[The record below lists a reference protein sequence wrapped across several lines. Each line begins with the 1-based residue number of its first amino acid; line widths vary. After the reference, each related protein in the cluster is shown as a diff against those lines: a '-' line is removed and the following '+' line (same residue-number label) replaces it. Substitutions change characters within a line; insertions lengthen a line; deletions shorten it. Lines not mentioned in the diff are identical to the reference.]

1 MCFCFLCV
9 PCLSFASVQTVGVS
23 SVPLQCLFVCFSV
36 VSGFSQAW
44 FLKDNCCLALVK
56 CQCQTTMILKKKP
69 SDEENGLHTT
79 TSPLEKHKDIT
90 TPRLGTLF
98 KCLHFAKMAQKS
110 NFQTR
115 NGRFFCIA
123 EQTNPYDL

>member
-23 SVPLQCLFVCFSV
+23 SVPLQCLFGCFSV

-56 CQCQTTMILKKKP
+56 CQCWTKLIFHN
-69 SDEENGLHTT
+69 S
-79 TSPLEKHKDIT
+79 
-90 TPRLGTLF
+90 LF
-98 KCLHFAKMAQKS
+98 LCAQEIQHVRE
-110 NFQTR
+110 F
-115 NGRFFCIA
+115 
-123 EQTNPYDL
+123 

>member
-23 SVPLQCLFVCFSV
+23 SVPLQCLFGCFSV

-56 CQCQTTMILKKKP
+56 CQCWTKLIFQN
-69 SDEENGLHTT
+69 S
-79 TSPLEKHKDIT
+79 
-90 TPRLGTLF
+90 LF
-98 KCLHFAKMAQKS
+98 LCAQEIQHVRE
-110 NFQTR
+110 FQAQGGVGEASGGMSETH
-115 NGRFFCIA
+115 
-123 EQTNPYDL
+123 